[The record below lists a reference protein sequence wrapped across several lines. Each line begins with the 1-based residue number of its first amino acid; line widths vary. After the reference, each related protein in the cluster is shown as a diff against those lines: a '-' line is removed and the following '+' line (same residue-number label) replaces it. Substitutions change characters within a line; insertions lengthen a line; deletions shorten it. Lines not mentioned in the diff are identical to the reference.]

1 MPAGAFFD
9 VLRIEPANA
18 SDQDRHL
25 MVTSIRSPS
34 LNAVVFVVAA
44 RTNTRQLA
52 QILCSSDNLS
62 LDPRFFWPRGDQ
74 RKPASML
81 RPAQLLHLSPR
92 ARTHA
97 ARSPL
102 KSP

>member
-1 MPAGAFFD
+1 M
-9 VLRIEPANA
+9 I
-18 SDQDRHL
+18 
-25 MVTSIRSPS
+25 TSIRSPS
-34 LNAVVFVVAA
+34 KYARRSIVPA

-52 QILCSSDNLS
+52 QILCPSDNLS
-62 LDPRFFWPRGDQ
+62 LDPRFSGPEAISAT
-74 RKPASML
+74 PPSML